1 MSTGTS
7 GTRRYP
13 ALPLI
18 CTTGA
23 LLVVYPALPDGL
35 VGDVAVGVLMLALI
49 VSGVLTLRGTGNHIV
64 IAAVLGVIGV
74 GAHAVFAALTHQADA
89 PRAELVSACASVPFF
104 SYVAWHSLRY
114 ASKHARLTDDRLLAA
129 ASAYLLVGLAWS
141 GVHALFTLIDQ
152 SSYASPGEGELDWG
166 ELVYFS
172 YITLTTLGYGDIT
185 PRTEPA
191 QAAATIEAITGVFF
205 LGFLVARMLA
215 TPQGDEAA
223 RIVPDH
229 PSEVTP

>member
-35 VGDVAVGVLMLALI
+35 VGDAAVGVLMLALI

-74 GAHAVFAALTHQADA
+74 GAHAVFAALTHQTDA
-89 PRAELVSACASVPFF
+89 PRAELVSACASAPFF
-104 SYVAWHSLRY
+104 VYVAWHSLRY
-114 ASKHARLTDDRLLAA
+114 ASKHAHLTDDRLIAA
-129 ASAYLLVGLAWS
+129 ASAYLLIGLAWS
-141 GVHALFTLIDQ
+141 GVHAFFTLIDQ
-152 SSYASPGEGELDWG
+152 SSYVSPGEGELDWG

-215 TPQGDEAA
+215 TPQSDGGAPA
-223 RIVPDH
+223 ISDH